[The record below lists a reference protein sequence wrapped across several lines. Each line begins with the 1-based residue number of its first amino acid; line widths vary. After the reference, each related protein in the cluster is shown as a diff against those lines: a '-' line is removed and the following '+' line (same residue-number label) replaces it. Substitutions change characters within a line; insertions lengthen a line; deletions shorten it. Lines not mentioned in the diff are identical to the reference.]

1 MISSSSRA
9 ARDKRAYIA
18 RVTGTATRRR
28 VLFIE
33 DEPSI
38 RSTYERCFTQ
48 QYQMVFASSG
58 TEALARLQTSV
69 PDVIVLDLRLP
80 DTDGVALLQQIRRSH
95 PDLPVIVTTAYTSLE
110 PTIQVLDLE
119 HSGYFV
125 KPFNMDDLAARID
138 ALG

>member
-1 MISSSSRA
+1 
-9 ARDKRAYIA
+9 
-18 RVTGTATRRR
+18 VTGTVTRRK
-28 VLFIE
+28 VLFVE

-38 RSTYERCFTQ
+38 RSTYERFFTR
-48 QYQMVFASSG
+48 QYQMAFAASG
-58 TEALARLQTSV
+58 GEALSRLENFV
-69 PDVIVLDLRLP
+69 PDVLVLDMRLP

-110 PTIQVLDLE
+110 PLIQVLDLE